1 MVKVLMLQEAI
12 TTFSKNI
19 SEYRGGDYLGFP
31 IYFLVLFAILFIL
44 VATVIVY
51 FQVYKRHINKAL
63 GAPGGKRT
71 SMVPPDKVAI
81 VMTII
86 VLIIGILISYY
97 AGYVNAYKDYEEDAW
112 VMSHSDIQTF
122 YAEVKEVGDNSILVE
137 GISLNDVN
145 YRGEFQYAVW
155 EEVSIYRQDAVIQL
169 SDLSEGDL
177 VSITLLTDR
186 TGITNIFKIQ
196 LLVDKK

>member
-1 MVKVLMLQEAI
+1 M
-12 TTFSKNI
+12 
-19 SEYRGGDYLGFP
+19 GFP
-31 IYFLVLFAILFIL
+31 IYFLALFAILIIL
-44 VATVIVY
+44 GATVTVY

-63 GAPGGKRT
+63 GATEGKRT
-71 SMVPPDKVAI
+71 SMVPPYRVAI

-86 VLIIGILISYY
+86 VLLIGILISYF

-122 YAEVKEVGDNSILVE
+122 YAEVKEVGENSILVE
-137 GISLNDVN
+137 GISLNDEN
-145 YRGEFQYAVW
+145 YRGEFQYDVW
-155 EEVSIYRQDAVIQL
+155 GEVSIYREDAVIRL

-177 VSITLLTDR
+177 ISITLVTGR

-196 LLVDKK
+196 LLGDKK

>member
-1 MVKVLMLQEAI
+1 MNFP
-12 TTFSKNI
+12 TFLN
-19 SEYRGGDYLGFP
+19 YPTF
-31 IYFLVLFAILFIL
+31 FLALFAIVIIL

-63 GAPGGKRT
+63 GTTEGKRT
-71 SMVPPDKVAI
+71 SMVPPNRVAI

-86 VLIIGILISYY
+86 VLIIGIFISYI
-97 AGYVNAYKDYEEDAW
+97 AGYANAKDDAW

-122 YAEVKEVGDNSILVE
+122 YAEVKEVGEKTLLVD
-137 GISLNDVN
+137 GISLNDEN
-145 YRGEFQYAVW
+145 YRGEFQYDIW
-155 EEVSIYRQDAVIQL
+155 GEVSIYRQDAVIRL

-196 LLVDKK
+196 LLADKNLNMGRRTVR